1 MVLQIGQPIIMGITN
16 LIFKSKENKEMT
28 AKEFGITA
36 LVVLVVLAVVY
47 RVAAVR
53 TLVIG
58 A

>member
-1 MVLQIGQPIIMGITN
+1 
-16 LIFKSKENKEMT
+16 MT

-53 TLVIG
+53 SLVIG
-58 A
+58 S

>member
-1 MVLQIGQPIIMGITN
+1 
-16 LIFKSKENKEMT
+16 MT

-53 TLVIG
+53 SLVLG
-58 A
+58 S

>member
-1 MVLQIGQPIIMGITN
+1 
-16 LIFKSKENKEMT
+16 MT

-47 RVAAVR
+47 RVAQLR